1 MERLGK
7 LISPYPAI
15 CGSWGLPETSR
26 GISKPSPLPHG
37 NISLASQMLQHFIKD
52 ASLFTPSTLHTE
64 DHLNNKTLS
73 AFPTKNSDMNS
84 WKPQSDISA
93 GQWQKR
99 FEVIRRL
106 FITEDRTLSE
116 VKNIMESDY
125 KFHAT

>member
-1 MERLGK
+1 
-7 LISPYPAI
+7 
-15 CGSWGLPETSR
+15 
-26 GISKPSPLPHG
+26 
-37 NISLASQMLQHFIKD
+37 MLQHFIKD
-52 ASLFTPSTLHTE
+52 ASLCTPSTLHTE

-73 AFPTKNSDMNS
+73 AFPTKNSDDMNS

-116 VKNIMESDY
+116 VKNIMASDY